1 MKQLYYLM
9 SLVLFAQLAIA
20 QGTISGNVTDDE
32 GVPLP
37 GATVLV
43 QGTNNGT
50 TTDFDGNFSIQAN
63 VGDVLNF
70 SYVGYES
77 VNQTVNNQDSISV
90 SLSAANEL
98 EEVVLTALGIEK
110 KKDDDLSGT
119 SVVEVDQLQR
129 SGETGVLQGLSG
141 KASGVQI
148 TRNSGDPG
156 SGAYIQIRGQNTI
169 NGDNSPLISLVLTNF
184 LKISASFRPLFINF
198 FEFLN
203 ASIGLFI
210 LVIQDFFRKY

>member
-1 MKQLYYLM
+1 MKHLYYLM

-20 QGTISGNVTDDE
+20 QGTISGNITDDE

-43 QGTNNGT
+43 KGTNNGT

-63 VGDVLNF
+63 VGDVLNI

-98 EEVVLTALGIEK
+98 EEVVLTC
-110 KKDDDLSGT
+110 T
-119 SVVEVDQLQR
+119 W
-129 SGETGVLQGLSG
+129 
-141 KASGVQI
+141 
-148 TRNSGDPG
+148 
-156 SGAYIQIRGQNTI
+156 Y
-169 NGDNSPLISLVLTNF
+169 
-184 LKISASFRPLFINF
+184 
-198 FEFLN
+198 
-203 ASIGLFI
+203 
-210 LVIQDFFRKY
+210 

>member
-1 MKQLYYLM
+1 MKHLYYLM

-20 QGTISGNVTDDE
+20 QGTISGNITDDE

-37 GATVLV
+37 GATVLIK
-43 QGTNNGT
+43 GTNNGT

-63 VGDVLNF
+63 VGDVLNI

-129 SGETGVLQGLSG
+129 SGETGVLQVLSG
-141 KASGVQI
+141 KAS
-148 TRNSGDPG
+148 
-156 SGAYIQIRGQNTI
+156 
-169 NGDNSPLISLVLTNF
+169 
-184 LKISASFRPLFINF
+184 
-198 FEFLN
+198 
-203 ASIGLFI
+203 
-210 LVIQDFFRKY
+210 